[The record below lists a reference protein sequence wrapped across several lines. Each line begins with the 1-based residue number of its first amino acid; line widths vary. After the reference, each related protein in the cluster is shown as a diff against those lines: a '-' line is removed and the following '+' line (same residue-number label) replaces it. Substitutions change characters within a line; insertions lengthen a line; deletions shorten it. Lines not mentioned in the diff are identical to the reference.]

1 LRDPL
6 KKARTVWLLQ
16 NKAAAAAAAA
26 AIAAAA
32 AAVTTKYNSNIN
44 K

>member
-16 NKAAAAAAAA
+16 NKAAAAAAAT
-26 AIAAAA
+26 
-32 AAVTTKYNSNIN
+32 VTTKYNNSNIN